1 MPDEETI
8 FQALM
13 LWVGHDVQARQQD
26 LAMLLSYIRLP
37 LLPPQVWEL
46 TQVMEVIVLN
56 DSWILIYSLFVLYG
70 EFLAQDLFHRRTNTD
85 FS

>member
-8 FQALM
+8 FHALM

-37 LLPPQVWEL
+37 LLPQQVWKL
-46 TQVMEVIVLN
+46 TQVMEIIVLN
-56 DSWILIYSLFVLYG
+56 DNWTLIYSLSVLYG
-70 EFLAQDLFHRRTNTD
+70 EFLVQDLFHRRTNTA